1 VNVAENRSIK
11 DPTEYNVRAVE
22 RALQIMSCFDD
33 GHPERGISDIAQA
46 VGLHKATAHR
56 IVTTLVNYGYLERVE
71 DGQKYRLG
79 LELPNLGYKVLRR
92 MDLRREAVPFM
103 KQLVAEWDETCDLSI
118 FDQGEV
124 FYIEIV
130 RGNRALTIS
139 AAVGQRLPAHA
150 TASGKLFLAY
160 LPEDQLSAILNR
172 PMEAFTEKTVTSP
185 EELRNQLEEIRRQGY
200 AIDYEEFEH
209 GVCAVAAP
217 IFNRSGNVIAAIGG
231 PSPMSRM
238 TPDRIAQIAEAFKD
252 ASKGISY
259 RMGYRP

>member
-1 VNVAENRSIK
+1 MK
-11 DPTEYNVRAVE
+11 DPTDYNVRAVE
-22 RALQIMSCFDD
+22 RALQIMECFDD
-33 GHPERGISDIAQA
+33 EHPERGISDIAQA

-130 RGNRALTIS
+130 RGTRALTIS

-150 TASGKLFLAY
+150 TASGKLFLAH
-160 LPEDQLSAILNR
+160 LPDDQLDAILSH
-172 PMEAFTEKTVTSP
+172 PMKAYTEKTVTSP
-185 EELRNQLEEIRRQGY
+185 EELRAQLAEIRARGY
-200 AIDYEEFEH
+200 SVDCEEFEH
-209 GVCAVAAP
+209 GVCAIAAP
-217 IFNRSGNVIAAIGG
+217 IFNRSGDVIAAIGG

-238 TPDRIAQIAEAFKD
+238 TPDLIEQIAEAFQKAAKD
-252 ASKGISY
+252 LSQ
-259 RMGYRP
+259 RMGYRS

>member
-1 VNVAENRSIK
+1 MK
-11 DPTEYNVRAVE
+11 DPNDYNVRAVE
-22 RALQIMSCFDD
+22 RALQIMGCFDD
-33 GHPERGISDIAQA
+33 EHPERGISDIAQA

-56 IVTTLVNYGYLERVE
+56 IVTTLVNYGFLERVE

-118 FDQGEV
+118 FDQGQA
-124 FYIEIV
+124 FYIEII
-130 RGNRALTIS
+130 RGTRALTIS

-150 TASGKLFLAY
+150 TASGKLFLAH
-160 LPEDQLSAILNR
+160 LPENQMNEILDQ
-172 PMEAFTEKTVTSP
+172 PMQTFTEKTITLP
-185 EELRNQLEEIRRQGY
+185 EELRAQLVEICKQGY
-200 AIDYEEFEH
+200 AIDREEYEP

-217 IFNRSGNVIAAIGG
+217 IFNRSGKIIAAIGG
-231 PSPMSRM
+231 PSPISRM
-238 TPDRIAQIAEAFKD
+238 TDERIVQIAEAFKG
-252 ASKGISY
+252 AAKEISH

>member
-1 VNVAENRSIK
+1 MK
-11 DPTEYNVRAVE
+11 DPTDYNVRAVE
-22 RALQIMSCFDD
+22 RALQIMGCFDD
-33 GHPERGISDIAQA
+33 EHPERGISDIAQA

-71 DGQKYRLG
+71 EGQKYRLG
-79 LELPNLGYKVLRR
+79 LELPSLGYKVLRR
-92 MDLRREAVPFM
+92 MDLRREAIPFM
-103 KQLVAEWDETCDLSI
+103 KQLVVEWDETCDLSI

-130 RGNRALTIS
+130 RGTRALTIS

-160 LPEDQLSAILNR
+160 LPDDQVNKLLSK
-172 PMEAFTEKTVTSP
+172 PMDAFTEKTVTTA
-185 EELRNQLEEIRRQGY
+185 EGLRKQLEEIRRRGY

-209 GVCAVAAP
+209 GVCAIAAP
-217 IFNRSGNVIAAIGG
+217 IFNRGGNIIAAIGG

-238 TPDRIAQIAEAFKD
+238 TPDRVAQIAEAFKE
-252 ASKGISY
+252 AGKGISY